1 MTTGCFLPKYH
12 TQKNIKIKH
21 FFLLNLATP
30 SANLVFECIGFVF
43 FFEKSKSKC
52 LFHTSKQVS
61 VSKIKVTKQECFF
74 VLFCQP
80 LFMNLNKKMVCII
93 KSA

>member
-43 FFEKSKSKC
+43 FLKKVKANACFILQNKFQFQKSK
-52 LFHTSKQVS
+52 
-61 VSKIKVTKQECFF
+61 
-74 VLFCQP
+74 
-80 LFMNLNKKMVCII
+80 
-93 KSA
+93 